1 MLDTATFY
9 HANRDLLYDGEML
22 NPGTLG
28 CDRVK
33 VDFLWRGVYA
43 ADNEYLVFTEPGLPA
58 VMHSVWRAP
67 NGRAA
72 AVLVN
77 WTRNAR
83 AYDLRTP
90 DVTASGTLPPRS
102 WRRIEGGR

>member
-1 MLDTATFY
+1 M
-9 HANRDLLYDGEML
+9 
-22 NPGTLG
+22 PGTLD

-58 VMHSVWRAP
+58 VMHSVWKSLD
-67 NGRAA
+67 GRTA

-77 WTRNAR
+77 WTRQAR
-83 AYDLRTP
+83 KYELKSP
-90 DVTASGTLPPRS
+90 DITASGELPPRS
-102 WRRIEGGR
+102 WLRIEGGAVR